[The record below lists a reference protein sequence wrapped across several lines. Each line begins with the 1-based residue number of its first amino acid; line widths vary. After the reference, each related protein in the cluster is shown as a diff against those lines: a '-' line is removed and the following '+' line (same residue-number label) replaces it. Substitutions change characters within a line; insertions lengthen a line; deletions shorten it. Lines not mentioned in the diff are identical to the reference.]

1 MAKVVKQVPTNLD
14 PAGLRSGVLTPDG
27 IQGLISPEISSG
39 FGNPASDIN
48 IGDYGKRVRNNF
60 LTGNDVADRYSL
72 DETRAQNQSTLGLI
86 GKGFGN
92 VASTFVAELLK
103 IPGYVG
109 GLTADVVTGNVLQ
122 GRLDNT
128 VDNFWLNSIDWIK
141 QNTTDELFEVYKPP
155 SLEQEGLL
163 GQLGSASFWAK
174 EGADG
179 VGFLLSFLL
188 PGQMLKML
196 GIGGKVAKAAG
207 ATMSSAE
214 DIGLLLSGA
223 DKLKRTSHLLKSIG
237 KTGRAFDFEKLAS
250 TVDSGVAVTVNTLLE
265 AAAEG
270 SNTYDNLIS
279 QGYSKEEAAKAASNV
294 VKWNIPVLLASN
306 TILEKFFLSG
316 FGRLSGKSGFSR
328 LTSDVVEGTKTLGKQ
343 RNFLKPNLIT
353 AVAQEGLFE
362 EGLQTTIEQ
371 THGGSLY
378 DVASKYY
385 DNITTMLD
393 ADASQD
399 AIDFGKSVILGSV
412 LGGGVSALANARE
425 NNASNRLLFG
435 QAARSEYKPF
445 NKFVVRKA
453 REAKEGLISVFKNNY
468 ASIKK
473 DSKELFNYDDN
484 GNIAGFKED
493 AMERLKDGV
502 GANLLVNFYHDLIRK
517 YDGNAQRA
525 KEELTVQFAK
535 AGADIHDIFRIN
547 NDLSNT
553 EVLEQIKQREDISY
567 FLNFLTEPTG
577 FELLKEHIPAIAR
590 QVSERYE
597 NNTGQK
603 LPNIQEIEQELLAK
617 ATKFNEIYTSVDKT
631 HSPYRL
637 QVDPFKSGAEPDRG
651 ILYQKFFSNAKMQKL
666 IALADIE
673 LADEKLKEL
682 NGYLEP
688 LQDDIPLSPVVAQ
701 QKKTWEKDKKAY
713 EAIKQEA
720 EEEYVKLDNTNSLQ
734 ELWEEAYRKQK
745 DFEEVVK
752 EEELQET
759 LDNDNFDRFAAV
771 KGYSLDEPVY
781 YEHKGNIFSV
791 RKTPEGLLASNVLD
805 PTKNRI
811 LTGLDPDKIISKQE
825 YEAIRANNAKS
836 KEQARQKVK
845 RDAIAKTLRSK
856 LADLG
861 NKQAATKNAIKDVES
876 QVADLEKQAEE
887 LIEELGTKTQT
898 AFEAG
903 KKLPKLTRLRN
914 LLKSVQTNIKALQ
927 DTRDKLQQELE
938 LYQMQEELLLNIWN
952 TPDYLKEARKQFPKI
967 EETIDTLRRLMQH
980 DKSIIAKYEQQ
991 IVKLKQVE
999 QDLLKVISD
1008 HDINAMLGYKEMTKQ
1023 FSDKYSYVDE
1033 KGITQTLPSNYAKI
1047 QKRLESEF
1055 SGGALSRAISGLDN
1069 FLEKLAASKGLLIGN
1084 LKREL
1089 IDDLQALNNTVI
1101 PSTIGGID
1109 DLLVTRA
1116 KIKQLQDKIKGIRDT
1131 IQPLQTQQDLLVHD
1145 TLSSELMN
1153 MYKQVRKADLTAEE
1167 YKEVGVSDQD
1177 KPENEYDGSEVW
1189 WDKVGNHLF
1198 VTTGIS
1204 VPYGDDFKD
1213 IYVTTDGVSHPAITP
1228 NVYQQNWFE
1237 FLDSNSD
1244 LTDVKVML
1252 VTATYETGDEL
1263 QESFAASNP
1272 NDQRAGEDVYAVL
1285 VDGKGKVMRRNGLPL
1300 FTGVRRLETMFPST
1314 GIPAI
1319 NMKSLVEMYANS
1331 IGVTSF
1337 ETPNAASKAKINAVF
1352 DTEKPSTEQV
1362 NNAAIAY
1369 GKETYR
1375 NFLRRIQENG
1385 TMYAPIEEV
1394 TAGHPLRLYNAETG
1408 ELLTSDPIKALGL
1421 KFDKK
1426 GLPANFEMF
1435 HANKDGVAEVGKQRI
1450 KGLKSGVVY
1459 VLKDGTNQPVPLVS
1473 DHLNEGEIDVVVH
1486 LLKVF
1491 SKRQNLDGIIS
1502 PNDIQAVGFDKY
1514 MVAGIDKYSYEAE
1527 KESDHRNLKI
1537 FPNKSN
1543 RFSLMTLLMNWGNF
1557 DNPNLD
1563 IYFKSGNLV
1572 LGDVEIPSTQIEENE
1587 ELIRAFLANKRF
1599 HINFQLFNH
1608 ATKREAYTAFSHPV
1622 GVNSDGKIQFKSD
1635 NFLQYTLSRASTEIL
1650 PKAEYAKYGLPQF
1663 AQRNVAIGP
1672 LSNTAPTTKEVVE
1685 DIEAEDELTTDDVDT
1700 TQFTEEDFVN
1710 APTVPEGF
1718 LEKVVAKQASREKG
1732 EIVEEEFT
1740 LTGKDRKTT
1749 TESMGLGDELFGN
1762 TTTSNEDILT
1772 DEEISSNKYGDA
1784 SRDTILKQKYDTYV
1798 ESSGNPISQDEY
1810 LNNVLKPAVQ
1820 EYRKGKQQIQ
1830 QDFEDLTGSDTVA
1843 TYKKVSGS
1851 EILQQLLDNST
1862 IQKKC

>member
-1 MAKVVKQVPTNLD
+1 MAKVVKQVPHGLD
-14 PAGLRSGVLTPDG
+14 LSGIPDGVLTPG
-27 IQGLISPEISSG
+27 SIQGLISPEISSG

-60 LTGNDVADRYSL
+60 LTGDDTADRYAL
-72 DETRAQNQSTLGLI
+72 DETRARNQSGLGLV
-86 GKGFGN
+86 GKAFGN
-92 VASTFVAELLK
+92 VASTFVSELLK
-103 IPGYVG
+103 APGYAG
-109 GLTADVVTGNVLQ
+109 GFLADTLSGNVFK
-122 GRLDNT
+122 GNFDNT
-128 VDNFWLNSIDWIK
+128 VDNFWINSFSWLK
-141 QNTTDELFEVYKPP
+141 ENSTDKIFEVYKPP
-155 SLEQEGLL
+155 SLDQGGLREQILNPY
-163 GQLGSASFWAK
+163 FWAK

-179 VGFLLSFLL
+179 VGFLLSFLI
-188 PGQMLKML
+188 PGQALKL
-196 GIGGKVAKAAG
+196 LNIGSKASSAVAKG
-207 ATMSSAE
+207 ISSAE
-214 DIGLLLSGA
+214 DIGLLLS
-223 DKLKRTSHLLKSIG
+223 DVDRFKRTSNLLKSIG
-237 KTGRAFDFEKLAS
+237 KSGHAFDFEKMAGRI
-250 TVDSGVAVTVNTLLE
+250 DSGLAIGVNTILE

-270 SNTYDNLIS
+270 SNTYDNLIQ
-279 QGYSKEEAAKAASNV
+279 QGYSAEEAGKAASNV
-294 VKWNIPVLLASN
+294 VKWNLPVLLASN

-328 LTSDVVEGTKTLGKQ
+328 LTPDVIEGTKTLSKQ
-343 RNFLKPNLIT
+343 RNFIKPNLVT
-353 AVAQEGLFE
+353 AIAQEGFFE
-362 EGLQTTIEQ
+362 EGLQNTIEQ
-371 THGGSLY
+371 TQGSSLY
-378 DVASKYY
+378 DIASKYY
-385 DNITTMLD
+385 DNFTTMLD
-393 ADASQD
+393 EDASQD

-435 QAARSEYKPF
+435 QTARPEYKPF

-468 ASIKK
+468 ATIKQ
-473 DSKELFNYDDN
+473 DGKELFNYDDN

-493 AMERLKDGV
+493 AMERLKNGV
-502 GANLLVNFYHDLIRK
+502 GTNLLVNFYHDLIRK

-553 EVLEQIKQREDISY
+553 EVLEQIKQREDIGY

-577 FELLKEHIPAIAR
+577 FDLLKEHIPAISR
-590 QVSERYE
+590 QVAERYK
-597 NNTGQK
+597 NNTGQE
-603 LPNIQEIEQELLAK
+603 LPNIKEIEQELLDK
-617 ATKFNEIYTSVDKT
+617 ATKFNDIYNAVDKT

-637 QVDPFKSGAEPDRG
+637 QVDPFKSGNDPDRG

-673 LADEKLKEL
+673 LAEEKLKEL
-682 NGYLEP
+682 DSYLEP
-688 LQDDIPLSPVVAQ
+688 LRDVTEISPVVAQ

-713 EAIKQEA
+713 EDIKREA
-720 EEEYVKLDNTNSLQ
+720 EEEFVKLDNTSSLQ

-745 DFEEVVK
+745 TFEEVVK
-752 EEELQET
+752 EEEIQET

-771 KGYSLDEPVY
+771 KGYGVDEPIY
-781 YEHKGNIFSV
+781 YQHKEAIFSI
-791 RKTPEGLLASNVLD
+791 RKTPEGLLASNILD

-811 LTGLDPDKIISKQE
+811 LTGLDPDKIISKQD
-825 YEAIRANNAKS
+825 YEAIRTNSAQA

-856 LADLG
+856 LTDLS

-876 QVADLEKQAEE
+876 QVEN
-887 LIEELGTKTQT
+887 
-898 AFEAG
+898 
-903 KKLPKLTRLRN
+903 LRQQVFD
-914 LLKSVQTNIKALQ
+914 LLKQLDSNNSVKNTNIKKTLDAIHSTIDSLQ
-927 DTRDKLQQELE
+927 DTKNKLEEE
-938 LYQMQEELLLNIWN
+938 LYLYQAQEELLLNIQN
-952 TPDYLKEARKQFPKI
+952 DPNYFKEVRKQFPKI
-967 EETIDTLRRLMQH
+967 EETIAVLRELRRSH
-980 DKSIIAKYEQQ
+980 KEIINKYELE
-991 IVKLKQVE
+991 IERLKQVE
-999 QDLLKVISD
+999 AELLTMVTQD
-1008 HDINAMLGYKEMTKQ
+1008 DINKMLHYKELTNEFIK
-1023 FSDKYSYVDE
+1023 KYSYTDLLGNVQTVPE
-1033 KGITQTLPSNYAKI
+1033 FKLSRIIYNKGIDFTGYENVIKFI
-1047 QKRLESEF
+1047 QKLAIEKKVSPDKLREE
-1055 SGGALSRAISGLDN
+1055 LS
-1069 FLEKLAASKGLLIGN
+1069 K
-1084 LKREL
+1084 
-1089 IDDLQALNNTVI
+1089 DLRKLNNTII
-1101 PSTIGGID
+1101 PTTEVDIETLLLTKERIK
-1109 DLLVTRA
+1109 DLKKEINSIYDNIVNW
-1116 KIKQLQDKIKGIRDT
+1116 KIKEDR
-1131 IQPLQTQQDLLVHD
+1131 LVYN

-1153 MYKQVRKADLTAEE
+1153 MYKQVRKADLTSEE
-1167 YKEVGVSDQD
+1167 YKESGVSNQD

-1213 IYVTTDGVSHPAITP
+1213 IYVTTDGVSHPAIAP

-1237 FLDSNSD
+1237 FLDSNSN

-1352 DTEKPSTEQV
+1352 NTEKPSTEQV

-1408 ELLTSDPIKALGL
+1408 ELLTSDPVKALGL
-1421 KFDKK
+1421 KFDNK

-1435 HANKDGVAEVGKQRI
+1435 HANKDGIAEVGKQRI

-1459 VLKDGTNQPVPLVS
+1459 VLKDGTNQPVPLIS
-1473 DHLNEGEIDVVVH
+1473 DMLNEGEIDVVLH

-1491 SKRQNLDGIIS
+1491 SKRQNLDGMIS
-1502 PNDIQAVGFDKY
+1502 PNDIQATGFDKY

-1557 DNPNLD
+1557 DNPDLD

-1685 DIEAEDELTTDDVDT
+1685 DVEVEDEITTDDVDT
-1700 TQFTEEDFVN
+1700 TQFTEEDFAN

-1718 LEKVVAKQASREKG
+1718 LEKAVAKQASREKG
-1732 EIVEEEFT
+1732 EVVETKEETGFT
-1740 LTGKDRKTT
+1740 LTGRDRKTT

-1772 DEEISSNKYGDA
+1772 DEEISSDKYGDTT
-1784 SRDTILKQKYDTYV
+1784 RDAILKEKYDNYV
-1798 ESSGNPISQDEY
+1798 ESSGNPISQEEY
-1810 LNNVLKPAVQ
+1810 LNNVLKPAIA

-1843 TYKKVSGS
+1843 TYKKVSAS